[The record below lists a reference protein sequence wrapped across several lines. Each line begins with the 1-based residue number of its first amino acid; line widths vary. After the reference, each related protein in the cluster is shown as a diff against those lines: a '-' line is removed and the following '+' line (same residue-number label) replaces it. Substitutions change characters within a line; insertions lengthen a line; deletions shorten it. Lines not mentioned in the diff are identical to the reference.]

1 MPLGRGWT
9 GLRRTKRVDL
19 SKLEMDETLVE
30 SVVRGTEVL
39 RREVVRIAANR
50 KPVVLLSSINGRR
63 CHMTKAFFD
72 RLVDF
77 RFVRPMEDHFN
88 VTDIDRSLEIHG
100 LVKIIEKPQEL
111 GYFLGDVVT
120 SAVQLSVTVTE
131 EGNAFIENVDPME
144 LAYSFIRQG
153 LFPWLERLMP
163 MLGEEALPV
172 FLVHWSSCVQEIA
185 LSCLEK

>member
-1 MPLGRGWT
+1 
-9 GLRRTKRVDL
+9 VDL
-19 SKLEMDETLVE
+19 SKLEVEETLME
-30 SVVRGTEVL
+30 SIARGTEVL
-39 RREVVRIAANR
+39 RREVVRIAASR
-50 KPVVLLSSINGRR
+50 KPVFLLSIINGRR
-63 CHMTKAFFD
+63 CYMTRAFFD
-72 RLVDF
+72 RLVGF
-77 RFVRPMEDHFN
+77 RFVRPTEDHFD
-88 VTDIDRSLEIHG
+88 VTDLDRALEKHG
-100 LVKIIEKPQEL
+100 LVKIIERPQEL

-120 SAVQLSVTVTE
+120 SAVQLSVTVTA
-131 EGNAFIENVDPME
+131 EGEAFIENVDPME